1 MNEASG
7 NGGASLGRAGGNGGA
22 SKTKASADRGASR
35 TGTRRVG
42 GVARTLIRIVVYYVF
57 FLGVV
62 ATLLYAYPEL
72 TEAIV
77 AGGEAA
83 FPGEASGS
91 FAGVPLQE
99 PVSVQGWQSL
109 AVQGLS
115 LLGALAIMIPVAWT
129 YIIIKRSGGYDQSV
143 VHTLI
148 ILPVAVT
155 GIVIVVKTSVALAFS
170 LAGIVAAV
178 RFRTTLEDTKDAVY
192 VFLAI
197 GVGLAAGSG
206 RLGIALLSSMV
217 FNLVNLVLWKRQFGN
232 IYVDQMH
239 RTSSLALGDVLAGP
253 ASGKTALSI
262 GDQALLTAIPQTD
275 LGEMVGRVARLERYL
290 DEETDVQ
297 TEKKLYALLLIYTKL
312 AGDAQKVVEGPLNE
326 MAVRWRLAEIIPGQD
341 GVSVLQYLVR
351 LKPGVQPGVMLDTI
365 RKEGGDHVQAAELR
379 SLRSRTRRRKPA

>member
-1 MNEASG
+1 LEE
-7 NGGASLGRAGGNGGA
+7 
-22 SKTKASADRGASR
+22 T
-35 TGTRRVG
+35 
-42 GVARTLIRIVVYYVF
+42 I
-57 FLGVV
+57 
-62 ATLLYAYPEL
+62 
-72 TEAIV
+72 
-77 AGGEAA
+77 
-83 FPGEASGS
+83 
-91 FAGVPLQE
+91 GVP
-99 PVSVQGWQSL
+99 GWEGL

-206 RLGIALLSSMV
+206 RLGTALLASMV
-217 FNLVNLVLWKRQFGN
+217 FNVVNLGLWKMKFGN

-239 RTSSLALGDVLAGP
+239 RTSPLGLGDVLAGP
-253 ASGKTALSI
+253 GSAETALSI
-262 GDQALLTAIPQTD
+262 GDQTLLSAMPQTD

-297 TEKKLYALLLIYTKL
+297 TEKKLYAVLLIYTRL
-312 AGDAQKVVEGPLNE
+312 AGEAQKVVEGPLND
-326 MAVRWRLAEIIPGQD
+326 MTVRWRLAEILPGSD
-341 GVSVLQYLVR
+341 GAFILQYLVR
-351 LKPGVQPGVMLDTI
+351 LKPGVRPGLLLDTI
-365 RKEGGDHVQAAELR
+365 RKEGDDHVQAAELR
-379 SLRSRTRRRKPA
+379 SLRSRTKRRKPA

>member
-1 MNEASG
+1 M
-7 NGGASLGRAGGNGGA
+7 RVAG
-22 SKTKASADRGASR
+22 
-35 TGTRRVG
+35 
-42 GVARTLIRIVVYYVF
+42 YYVV
-57 FLGVV
+57 FLAAV
-62 ATLLYAYPEL
+62 ATLLWRLPWL
-72 TEAIV
+72 TEAILE
-77 AGGEAA
+77 AGGDAA
-83 FPGEASGS
+83 FTDEITRTFG
-91 FAGVPLQE
+91 GVPMIE
-99 PVSVQGWQSL
+99 DPGVQGWRGL
-109 AVQGLS
+109 VVQGLS

-155 GIVIVVKTSVALAFS
+155 GIVMVVKTSVALAFS

-197 GVGLAAGSG
+197 GVGLAAGSQ

-262 GDQALLTAIPQTD
+262 GDQALLAAIPQTD

-297 TEKKLYALLLIYTKL
+297 TEKKLYALLLVYTKL
-312 AGDAQKVVEGPLNE
+312 AGEAQKAVEGPLNE
-326 MAVRWRLAEIIPGQD
+326 MAVRWRLAEIIPGGD

-351 LKPGVQPGVMLDTI
+351 LKPGVQAGVVLDTI

-379 SLRSRTRRRKPA
+379 SLRSRTKRRKA